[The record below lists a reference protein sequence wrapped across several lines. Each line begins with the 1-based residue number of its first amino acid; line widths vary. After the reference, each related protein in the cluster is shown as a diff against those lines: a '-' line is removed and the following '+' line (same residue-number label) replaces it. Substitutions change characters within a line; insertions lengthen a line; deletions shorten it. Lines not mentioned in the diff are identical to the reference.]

1 MKPLLS
7 GHVDVHAPGFWEDLR
22 VASVAA
28 QSAADVIALSSLRRR
43 AERLNVT
50 KPTADQRLSCRV
62 ALLGAYASYPL
73 SEIVSHFLATSQP
86 PMAVELLLGEF
97 DNYVSE
103 VMEADGALVQFKPDV
118 VIMLP
123 SAERCRFDGPLTASS
138 EIPRSQAAAGAR
150 AILELASLAN
160 QRTGA
165 RIILGNFPL
174 PPGSDPG
181 PIRGRSLGTDWTFRK
196 IVNLLIGEEAPA
208 FVTICDLEFLSAR
221 RGVARAADDQ
231 AWFESKQLGSSE
243 FLVDAARELARL
255 VVDPFRPPAKVVAL
269 DLDNTLWGGVIGDD
283 GLDGIVLG
291 GANAVAESY
300 RALQQHLRSL
310 KSRGF
315 LLAVVSKNDAE
326 RAVEPFNSHPD
337 MVLRLDDIVSFKASW
352 GPKPESLRAIAQE
365 LNLGLDSFVFI
376 DDSAAEIEHVRQ
388 VLPEVHCILLDAD
401 PAKRL
406 QQLRDSEILHV
417 RALTAEAVQRTTQYH
432 LAARRQELESSAD
445 SFDAYLQ
452 SLAMVAE
459 ISAFR
464 SADISRIA
472 ELTARSN
479 QFNLTTIRRPESDLI
494 GLMTDRNALPF
505 SIRLRDRFGDY
516 GLISV
521 VIGCIQENELVVDTW
536 LMSCRALKRQVEH
549 EAFNE
554 LLRLGR
560 QHGLEQIRGVY
571 VPTAKNGMVRDLYTD
586 LGFRCVV
593 DGPHRREFVL
603 QVESARPF
611 ITKIAREHRREV
623 ADNTPSM
630 PTGKTRPVGVPGEP
644 KLHFAG
650 ARTRETDPARPG
662 VEAEVAAIWG
672 EVFGIPPPD
681 RTANFFELG
690 GDSLQAMRLHLL
702 LCSRFPEVPLAVADI
717 YRSPTL
723 AALSARLG
731 ARPSEAPTSGRAA
744 RPEPVYFGAKNGQL
758 FGMFH
763 HGLGPVRGAV
773 LCCYPMPPKY
783 QRSYRLFHQCA
794 GELAGQGYDVLR
806 FDYSGTGDSSGE
818 PAEATIEKWTGEV
831 EAAAD
836 YLRSRSQTDRVSI
849 VGMRLGA
856 ALAARASRRIS
867 TIDKLVLW
875 EPAVDGEEYLN
886 ELRALNAYH
895 GNGDHIGN
903 GLDFHGF
910 LMTPEFQRTLSA
922 LSLVESPP
930 VASQI
935 LLIESKENPASL
947 RLHTALRNAKCE
959 TIPGIDWDSVFKH
972 DQIIVAPAHLQ
983 RIVQFLTEQRA

>member
-1 MKPLLS
+1 
-7 GHVDVHAPGFWEDLR
+7 
-22 VASVAA
+22 
-28 QSAADVIALSSLRRR
+28 
-43 AERLNVT
+43 
-50 KPTADQRLSCRV
+50 
-62 ALLGAYASYPL
+62 
-73 SEIVSHFLATSQP
+73 
-86 PMAVELLLGEF
+86 
-97 DNYVSE
+97 
-103 VMEADGALVQFKPDV
+103 
-118 VIMLP
+118 
-123 SAERCRFDGPLTASS
+123 
-138 EIPRSQAAAGAR
+138 
-150 AILELASLAN
+150 
-160 QRTGA
+160 
-165 RIILGNFPL
+165 
-174 PPGSDPG
+174 
-181 PIRGRSLGTDWTFRK
+181 
-196 IVNLLIGEEAPA
+196 VNLLIGEEAPA

-630 PTGKTRPVGVPGEP
+630 PTGKPVPSGC
-644 KLHFAG
+644 
-650 ARTRETDPARPG
+650 PA
-662 VEAEVAAIWG
+662 
-672 EVFGIPPPD
+672 
-681 RTANFFELG
+681 
-690 GDSLQAMRLHLL
+690 
-702 LCSRFPEVPLAVADI
+702 SRSCT
-717 YRSPTL
+717 SP
-723 AALSARLG
+723 
-731 ARPSEAPTSGRAA
+731 GRA
-744 RPEPVYFGAKNGQL
+744 PAK
-758 FGMFH
+758 
-763 HGLGPVRGAV
+763 P
-773 LCCYPMPPKY
+773 
-783 QRSYRLFHQCA
+783 
-794 GELAGQGYDVLR
+794 
-806 FDYSGTGDSSGE
+806 
-818 PAEATIEKWTGEV
+818 I
-831 EAAAD
+831 
-836 YLRSRSQTDRVSI
+836 
-849 VGMRLGA
+849 
-856 ALAARASRRIS
+856 
-867 TIDKLVLW
+867 
-875 EPAVDGEEYLN
+875 
-886 ELRALNAYH
+886 LRA
-895 GNGDHIGN
+895 
-903 GLDFHGF
+903 
-910 LMTPEFQRTLSA
+910 R
-922 LSLVESPP
+922 V
-930 VASQI
+930 
-935 LLIESKENPASL
+935 
-947 RLHTALRNAKCE
+947 
-959 TIPGIDWDSVFKH
+959 
-972 DQIIVAPAHLQ
+972 
-983 RIVQFLTEQRA
+983 